1 MKLIIIVSF
10 EPRQVDHD
18 YMTCTFNNVHPSLC
32 APKVKF
38 LAQGNNERLS
48 WGSNSRLTLVD
59 KHAYIALPVK
69 YRFTRFLS
77 SAITHNA
84 I

>member
-1 MKLIIIVSF
+1 
-10 EPRQVDHD
+10 
-18 YMTCTFNNVHPSLC
+18 MTTWHVPLTMYIRPC
-32 APKVKF
+32 APPKVKF